1 LFFFLKKKFS
11 QVEKNE
17 NKIIIPLLLFLT
29 NNILS
34 LLFSLSIY
42 YLYTA
47 FIIMATSSAFATAFN
62 KEPAMAVAG
71 IIALGA
77 LVLPYVVVPIRRSMG
92 LPTYQWDADPKTHPV
107 SC

>member
-1 LFFFLKKKFS
+1 
-11 QVEKNE
+11 
-17 NKIIIPLLLFLT
+17 
-29 NNILS
+29 
-34 LLFSLSIY
+34 
-42 YLYTA
+42 
-47 FIIMATSSAFATAFN
+47 MATSSAFATAFN

-107 SC
+107 SCLSVFFYNFFHPKINSLTNIQFLTLTFSLPCL

>member
-1 LFFFLKKKFS
+1 
-11 QVEKNE
+11 
-17 NKIIIPLLLFLT
+17 
-29 NNILS
+29 
-34 LLFSLSIY
+34 
-42 YLYTA
+42 
-47 FIIMATSSAFATAFN
+47 MATSSAFATAFN

-107 SC
+107 SCLSVFFYLSPENQFSYRYTISNTYLFPTLFLVSQSFW